1 MTKPPA
7 LTEIL
12 PSMAWSA
19 PLQEKSSQA
28 WSAPLQEKAGGRP
41 YQDTKL
47 GVLEFM
53 SKVIN
58 VNSVQNT
65 SYIVS

>member
-1 MTKPPA
+1 MH
-7 LTEIL
+7 TESL
-12 PSMAWSA
+12 HTV
-19 PLQEKSSQA
+19 QEKAASQA
-28 WSAPLQEKAGGRP
+28 WVLLPLQEKADGRP

-58 VNSVQNT
+58 VNLVQNT
-65 SYIVS
+65 SYIVP